1 MRHLSR
7 TLLRATIAVLI
18 LIALLWAAA
27 SLSWPFGFDHG
38 VFAWVGDVIL
48 RGGVPYRDAF
58 DVKGPMSFLPS
69 AAVMAVAGR
78 NWWGVRLFD
87 LLLVAGVSWTIFRL
101 ASRYAGHLIAS
112 AATVLWIL
120 AYANTGFENTAQPDG
135 WMLWLVLFALVP
147 ACLADTPVRRRHL
160 LLMGVAVGLAT
171 MLKPFYIAFLL
182 MPAVLA
188 ERGRERAAAVGLVG
202 AGFLIPVAIMLA
214 WLSSHAALPAFWEA
228 YIRFNAEK
236 NSQALAVAASD
247 SLSYGLLRD
256 PVTLLFLPLA
266 VAGVAA
272 LRTVHRRAAVVFGL
286 WLVLALPLVLMQRPY
301 YPYRLQ
307 ILTPVIAILVAVAFG
322 AMTRS
327 GEWPASAR
335 SLGAVAGCALLL
347 LGGVTFGRHPLGD
360 GLRWLRFASGR
371 ISAATYYARFPVWRA
386 TATDERATARALAGA
401 ASPEDRVFAWNH
413 PSVAVLAGR
422 PLTPRLSIQTPVQER
437 LPVSVRQ
444 RYLDELARTLRDA
457 APSFVVTEDTLGR
470 GGACLACLPP
480 YAALG
485 ARGDTLAA
493 PYRLLFQSGNLVL
506 YRRQ

>member
-1 MRHLSR
+1 MRDLPR
-7 TLLRATIAVLI
+7 TLLRAAIAGLI

-101 ASRYAGHLIAS
+101 ASRYAGHLIAT
-112 AATVLWIL
+112 AATVLWVL

-135 WMLWLVLFALVP
+135 WMLWLVLFALAP
-147 ACLADTPVRRRHL
+147 ACLADAPLRRRHL
-160 LLMGVAVGLAT
+160 LLTGVAVGLAT
-171 MLKPFYIAFLL
+171 MLKPFYLIFLII
-182 MPAVLA
+182 PVFVAG
-188 ERGRERAAAVGLVG
+188 RGRERATAVGLVV
-202 AGFLIPVAIMLA
+202 AGFLIPVAILLA
-214 WLSSHAALPAFWEA
+214 WLGSHAALPAFWEA
-228 YIRFNAEK
+228 YIRFNTEK

-247 SLSYGLLRD
+247 SLTYGLLRD

-266 VAGVAA
+266 VAGCAA
-272 LRTVHRRAAVVFGL
+272 LRIVHRRAAVVFGL
-286 WLVLALPLVLMQRPY
+286 WLILALPLVLMQRPY

-307 ILTPVIAILVAVAFG
+307 ILTPVIAILVAAAFG

-327 GEWPASAR
+327 TEWPGPAR
-335 SLGAVAGCALLL
+335 ALGMVTGCALLL
-347 LGGVTFGRHPLGD
+347 LSGITFGRHPLGD

-386 TATDERATARALAGA
+386 TATDERATSRALAGA
-401 ASPEDRVFAWNH
+401 ASPADQVFAWNH
-413 PSVAVLAGR
+413 PSVAVLAGQ
-422 PLTPRLSIQTPVQER
+422 PLTARLSIQTPVQER
-437 LPVSVRQ
+437 LPASVRQ
-444 RYLDELARTLRDA
+444 RYLDELARTLRQT
-457 APSFVVTEDTLGR
+457 PPTFVVTEDTLGR
-470 GGACLACLPP
+470 SGACLSCLPP
-480 YAALG
+480 FRALG
-485 ARGDTLAA
+485 ASGDTLAA
-493 PYRLLFQSGNLVL
+493 PYRLVFQSGNLVL